1 MYKKMRKN
9 VLLIVMFAALSMSI
23 VTGCTKGSGIKNG
36 NELNT
41 STKVSMIYDEFTGYK
56 SQIKV
61 IEGQPVE
68 VNVSIVTEKGT
79 IDAYIAKENNKNNSS
94 YEGHDIP
101 TSSFTVTLK
110 EEGIYRFE
118 WIQKIILEAIPFHG
132 EDKAVANGNEGG

>member
-23 VTGCTKGSGIKNG
+23 VTGCTKGTGMIKNG

-41 STKVSMIYDEFTGYK
+41 STKMSMIYDEFTGYK
-56 SQIKV
+56 ESQIKV

-79 IDAYIAKENNKNNSS
+79 IDAYIARDNNKNNSS
-94 YEGHDIP
+94 YEGHAIP

-110 EEGIYRFE
+110 EEGIYTIRVDTKNHSGSYSFS
-118 WIQKIILEAIPFHG
+118 W
-132 EDKAVANGNEGG
+132 